1 VLLLSQSPTLNAS
14 SCKTASSNNLANTTT
29 RSLRVRHKKTIQSH
43 QTRVAA
49 VLVLPRPSQNLRRP
63 VTFPC
68 LGHSSLARYSCFSE
82 VLESMSLLLMRHI
95 KTPTPAL
102 SFLLSLIAVAFL
114 SSRTRSPSLSFSR
127 SRRRLRST
135 SGPATPMPQT
145 KSPESRSILQHSF
158 GKMLAETR
166 EANLGRRERLR
177 FSRILTSDQCR
188 RRAAMCVRVK

>member
-1 VLLLSQSPTLNAS
+1 MTCANRRAS
-14 SCKTASSNNLANTTT
+14 CITA
-29 RSLRVRHKKTIQSH
+29 IQTP
-43 QTRVAA
+43 QTRVVG
-49 VLVLPRPSQNLRRP
+49 VLVLPRPSQNLRSP

-68 LGHSSLARYSCFSE
+68 LGHSSSARYSCFSE
-82 VLESMSLLLMRHI
+82 VPDSMSLLLMRQI
-95 KTPTPAL
+95 KTPTPAP

-114 SSRTRSPSLSFSR
+114 SSRTRRPSFSFSR

-158 GKMLAETR
+158 GKMLADTR

-177 FSRILTSDQCR
+177 FNRILTSDQCR
-188 RRAAMCVRVK
+188 RRAATCVRVK